1 MANYVSSSSIPTTAV
16 LDVSDVYSTEV
27 TSPEFKELIVRLYQN
42 FNMMLLAINDKDTGI
57 YDTDEFITGQSFFS
71 NPNLNSTTSSIAT
84 EREVYRKVI
93 NFESLP
99 NATTKSTAH
108 GITIDANVTFTRIY
122 GASSNAAGTSFIPLP
137 HSSTTLNKNVELIVT
152 NTNVSVITGI
162 DMSAYT
168 RTYIVLE
175 YIRT

>member
-16 LDVSDVYSTEV
+16 LDVSDVYSTDV

-57 YDTDEFITGQSFFS
+57 YDTDEFITGQSYFS
-71 NPNLNSTTSSIAT
+71 NPGLNSSTSSIAT

-93 NFESLP
+93 NFGTLP
-99 NATTKSTAH
+99 NTATTSVSH
-108 GITIDANVTFTRIY
+108 GITIDVNVTFTRIY
-122 GASSNAAGTSFIPLP
+122 GASSNSLGTSFIPLP
-137 HSSTTLNKNVELIVT
+137 NSSTTLNKNVELIVT